1 MKGGPVREEGR
12 KVGENRRGGGGG
24 GGDGGSGRGREPGRE
39 KREGGEMGL
48 GPWAGLCVFKFS

>member
-24 GGDGGSGRGREPGRE
+24 AEGGSGRGREPTRAH
-39 KREGGEMGL
+39 GL
-48 GPWAGLCVFKFS
+48 GFGSSNFLKPGPLIGQWA

>member
-12 KVGENRRGGGGG
+12 KVGENRRGGGV
-24 GGDGGSGRGREPGRE
+24 GSGRGREPGRE

-48 GPWAGLCVFKFS
+48 GPWAGLWVFKFS